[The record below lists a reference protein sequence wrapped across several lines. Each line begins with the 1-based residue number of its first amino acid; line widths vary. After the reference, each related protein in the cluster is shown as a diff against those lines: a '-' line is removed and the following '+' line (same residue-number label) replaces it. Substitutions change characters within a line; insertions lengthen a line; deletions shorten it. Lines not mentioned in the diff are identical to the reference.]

1 MSADLVNERMDQIHN
16 FLCSWQE
23 VYTTM
28 VFEGEERF
36 PGPMSHLAQL
46 SDHEALAKLLRD
58 QRMKLEEEELQKLKS
73 DQSIQTAVG
82 LFGTQRGAFCPFIS
96 LLIA

>member
-16 FLCSWQE
+16 FLRPWQE

-58 QRMKLEEEELQKLKS
+58 QRMKLEEEELRRRVIRAYKLLW
-73 DQSIQTAVG
+73 A
-82 LFGTQRGAFCPFIS
+82 S
-96 LLIA
+96 LGCSAAHSAPSYPD